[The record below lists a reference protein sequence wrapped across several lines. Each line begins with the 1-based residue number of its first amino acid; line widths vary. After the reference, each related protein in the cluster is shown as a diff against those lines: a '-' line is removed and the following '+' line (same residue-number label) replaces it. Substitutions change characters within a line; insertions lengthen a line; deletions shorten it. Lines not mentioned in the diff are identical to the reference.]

1 MSTLEM
7 REGCNWQGIPLD
19 GRMTAAC
26 EGRDKGKMRSQEAWL
41 GPFSLGADG
50 QLHRPKL
57 VTALQ
62 YNITNDAQ
70 ISSQSARKSKI
81 AFCATVEEGWSIY
94 ITLQNDFYAKSLNY
108 WYFICKRT
116 FIQLI
121 LPRYLLVTAQW
132 DYHWFC
138 YCHSHCLPTGTYYI
152 YSEVGY
158 KK

>member
-1 MSTLEM
+1 MFWQSELMSTLEM

-26 EGRDKGKMRSQEAWL
+26 EGRDKGKMRSQDAWL

-81 AFCATVEEGWSIY
+81 AFCAIVEEGWSIY

-116 FIQLI
+116 LYSAYSAKVPISDSTMGLS
-121 LPRYLLVTAQW
+121 LVLLL
-132 DYHWFC
+132 
-138 YCHSHCLPTGTYYI
+138 S
-152 YSEVGY
+152 
-158 KK
+158 